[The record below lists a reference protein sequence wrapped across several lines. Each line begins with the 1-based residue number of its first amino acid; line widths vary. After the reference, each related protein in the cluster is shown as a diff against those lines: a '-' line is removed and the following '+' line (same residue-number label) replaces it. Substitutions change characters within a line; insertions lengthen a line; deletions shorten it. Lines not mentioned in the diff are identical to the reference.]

1 MKQNFIVPWLEV
13 GSVVEVV
20 GSKVIVAVSM
30 VVVVGIVVVAVG
42 PVEPTGIAGR
52 DSRKI
57 SHERE
62 VLMNG
67 WGSSR
72 VTFKTFSSTATFFLL
87 L

>member
-42 PVEPTGIAGR
+42 PVEPT
-52 DSRKI
+52 DSSNI
-57 SHERE
+57 SRA
-62 VLMNG
+62 L
-67 WGSSR
+67 
-72 VTFKTFSSTATFFLL
+72 
-87 L
+87 